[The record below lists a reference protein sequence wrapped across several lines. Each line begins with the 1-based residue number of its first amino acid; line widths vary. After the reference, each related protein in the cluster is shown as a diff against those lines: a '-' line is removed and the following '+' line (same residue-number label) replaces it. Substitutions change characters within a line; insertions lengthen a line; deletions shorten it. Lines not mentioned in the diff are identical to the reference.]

1 MASTPRSS
9 ARCSWPCSCSC
20 GGPDWHTL
28 THTYPNLGDDVFL
41 TLEHL
46 LDRARAGQS
55 NPLHLF
61 DANIFWPHAQSLA
74 YADNLMVLLA
84 PFALIRWM
92 GGSWPL
98 ALNVVTLAM
107 LFLSLAAT
115 YSLTRWLTDR
125 TDASILAA
133 IAYTFGAFT
142 FAHPAHT
149 QLVLLGF
156 FPLAFLLLFQL
167 LERPTLGAAVR
178 LGAVNIAIGAR
189 LAVLHRDLRGVR
201 SS

>member
-1 MASTPRSS
+1 
-9 ARCSWPCSCSC
+9 
-20 GGPDWHTL
+20 
-28 THTYPNLGDDVFL
+28 
-41 TLEHL
+41 
-46 LDRARAGQS
+46 
-55 NPLHLF
+55 
-61 DANIFWPHAQSLA
+61 
-74 YADNLMVLLA
+74 MVLLA
-84 PFALIRWM
+84 PFAFIRWM

-142 FAHPAHT
+142 FAHQAHT

-167 LERPTLGAAVR
+167 LERPTLGAAIR
-178 LGAVNIAIGAR
+178 LGAVNIAIALGSLYYIAIYAVCLVVIVVGLRDRAPPLDRLRPAPYPAR
-189 LAVLHRDLRGVR
+189 RRRRLR
-201 SS
+201 SSRSRSSGPTTSCT